1 MYLKFVGHNGSN
13 FWRGAALG
21 IRESSANLELHKQA
35 QRERERERE
44 RQGDKD
50 RQTDRQSIVHKV
62 CHPGYKKTRAHR
74 NKCF

>member
-1 MYLKFVGHNGSN
+1 MAPIFGGERRWASENPVPILNCTSKH
-13 FWRGAALG
+13 
-21 IRESSANLELHKQA
+21 RE
-35 QRERERERE
+35 RERERERE